1 MAVKHYRPYT
11 PSRRFMTVSD
21 FSEITK
27 KKPEKSLLRPLKKTA
42 GRNNQGR
49 VTSRRRGGGHKR
61 RYRVVDFKRDKY
73 NIPAR
78 VAAIEYDPNRTANI
92 ALLFYVDG
100 EKRYIIAPAGLKVDD
115 MLMSGPEAEIRLGN
129 RLPLDNIPLGSS
141 VYNIELRPGR
151 GGALVRSAGTTARF
165 MSKEGKYGHIRLPS
179 GEVRRVLLVCF
190 ASIGQVGNSEQNS
203 ITDGKAGRSVWRG
216 RRPKVRGVAMN
227 PVDHP
232 MGGGEGKSAGGRH
245 PVSPWGKLAK
255 GGNTRSKKKSRK
267 HIVKSRKK

>member
-1 MAVKHYRPYT
+1 
-11 PSRRFMTVSD
+11 MTVSD

-27 KKPEKSLLRPLKKTA
+27 KKPEKSLLRPMKKTA

-61 RYRVVDFKRDKY
+61 QYRVVDFKRDKT

-78 VAAIEYDPNRTANI
+78 VASIEYDPNRTANI

-100 EKRYIIAPAGLKVDD
+100 EKRYIIAPAGIKVDD
-115 MLMSGPEAEIRLGN
+115 MLMSGPEAEIRVGN

-151 GGALVRSAGTTARF
+151 GGALVRSAGTAARF

-179 GEVRRVLLVCF
+179 GEVRRVLLTCS
-190 ASIGQVGNSEQNS
+190 ASIGQVGNSEQSS
-203 ITDGKAGRSVWRG
+203 ITDGKAGRSNWRG

-255 GGNTRSKKKSRK
+255 GGNTRDKKKSSK
-267 HIVKSRKK
+267 HVVKSRKK

>member
-1 MAVKHYRPYT
+1 MAVKHYKPYT

-27 KKPEKSLLRPLKKTA
+27 KKPEKSLLRPIKKTA

-61 RYRVVDFKRDKY
+61 LYRIVDFKREKL

-115 MLMSGPEAEIRLGN
+115 MLMSGPEAGIRVGN
-129 RLPLDNIPLGSS
+129 RPPLDNIPLGSS

-179 GEVRRVLLVCF
+179 GEVRRVLLICS

-203 ITDGKAGRSVWRG
+203 ITDGKAGRSSWRG

>member
-1 MAVKHYRPYT
+1 MAVKHYKPYT

-61 RYRVVDFKRDKY
+61 QYRVVDFKRDKL

-78 VAAIEYDPNRTANI
+78 VASIEYDPNRTANI

-100 EKRYIIAPAGLKVDD
+100 EKRYIIAPTGIKVDD
-115 MLMSGPEAEIRLGN
+115 MLMSGPEAEIRVGN

-141 VYNIELRPGR
+141 VYNIELRLGR
-151 GGALVRSAGTTARF
+151 GGALVRSAGTAARF

-179 GEVRRVLLVCF
+179 GEVRRVLLICS
-190 ASIGQVGNSEQNS
+190 ASIGRVGNLEQNS
-203 ITDGKAGRSVWRG
+203 ITDGKAGRSNWRG

-255 GGNTRSKKKSRK
+255 GGNTRDKKKSRK
-267 HIVKSRKK
+267 HIVKSRKN

>member
-1 MAVKHYRPYT
+1 
-11 PSRRFMTVSD
+11 
-21 FSEITK
+21 
-27 KKPEKSLLRPLKKTA
+27 
-42 GRNNQGR
+42 
-49 VTSRRRGGGHKR
+49 
-61 RYRVVDFKRDKY
+61 VVDFKRDKT

-78 VAAIEYDPNRTANI
+78 VASIEYDPNRTANI

-100 EKRYIIAPAGLKVDD
+100 EKRYIIAPAGIKVDD
-115 MLMSGPEAEIRLGN
+115 MLMSGPEAEIRVGN

-151 GGALVRSAGTTARF
+151 GGALVRSAGTAARF

-179 GEVRRVLLVCF
+179 GEVRRVLLTCS

-203 ITDGKAGRSVWRG
+203 ITDGKAGRSNWRG

-255 GGNTRSKKKSRK
+255 GGNTRDKKKSSK
-267 HIVKSRKK
+267 HVVKSRKK